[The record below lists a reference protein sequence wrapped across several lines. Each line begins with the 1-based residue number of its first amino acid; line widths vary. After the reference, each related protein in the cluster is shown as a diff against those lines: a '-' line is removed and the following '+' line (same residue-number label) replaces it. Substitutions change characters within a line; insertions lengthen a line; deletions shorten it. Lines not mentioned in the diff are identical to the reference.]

1 MILFLF
7 LGVVVFV
14 LGMLSI
20 FSDRFDNYVSGLF
33 PRSQIDDRYIP
44 KEDQYFM
51 RRYLS
56 GLRGVFGGLLM
67 IGLYVLSEPQTLDTL
82 MRWYHII
89 AG

>member
-7 LGVVVFV
+7 LGVVTFV
-14 LGMLSI
+14 VGMLSI

-33 PRSQIDDRYIP
+33 PRSQIDDRYIS

-56 GLRGVFGGLLM
+56 GLRGVLGGLLM
-67 IGLYVLSEPQTLDTL
+67 IGLYVLSEPQLFDTL
-82 MRWYHII
+82 TRWYHAI

>member
-1 MILFLF
+1 MVILLI
-7 LGVVVFV
+7 LGIVAFV
-14 LGMLSI
+14 IGMLSI

-33 PRSQIDDRYIP
+33 PRSQTDDRYIS

-67 IGLYVLSEPQTLDTL
+67 IGLYVLSEPQILDTL
-82 MRWYHII
+82 MRWYHDI